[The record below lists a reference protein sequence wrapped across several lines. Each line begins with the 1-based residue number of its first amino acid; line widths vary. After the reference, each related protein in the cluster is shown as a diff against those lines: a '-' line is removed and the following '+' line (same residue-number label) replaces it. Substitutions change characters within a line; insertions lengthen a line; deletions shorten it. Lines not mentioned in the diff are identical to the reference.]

1 MDKIGVFCSAAADL
15 PASYTQ
21 AAKDLGTWIGQNH
34 KTLVY
39 GGTWKGLMVVIGMA
53 CKEAGG
59 QPYGIYPHYM
69 EGKGFIETEL
79 DVCFPTAGLADRKDL
94 LILNS
99 DVLVALPGGI
109 GTLDEALTT
118 MGMAAAGE
126 MDKQIIFLN
135 VDGFWQPV
143 IDFMEQLH
151 RMGMLRHEP
160 GHYFQVAGS
169 VEELIKMIT
178 D

>member
-1 MDKIGVFCSAAADL
+1 M
-15 PASYTQ
+15 
-21 AAKDLGTWIGQNH
+21 
-34 KTLVY
+34 
-39 GGTWKGLMVVIGMA
+39 
-53 CKEAGG
+53 
-59 QPYGIYPHYM
+59 
-69 EGKGFIETEL
+69 
-79 DVCFPTAGLADRKDL
+79 CFPTAGLADRKDL

>member
-1 MDKIGVFCSAAADL
+1 MYSEKVLDHFTHPRNVGELPDADGVGTVGNPQCGDIMRFYIKVDNGIITDITFKTFGCGAAVAT
-15 PASYTQ
+15 SS
-21 AAKDLGTWIGQNH
+21 
-34 KTLVY
+34 
-39 GGTWKGLMVVIGMA
+39 MA
-53 CKEAGG
+53 
-59 QPYGIYPHYM
+59 
-69 EGKGFIETEL
+69 TEL
-79 DVCFPTAGLADRKDL
+79 VKGR
-94 LILNS
+94 
-99 DVLVALPGGI
+99 
-109 GTLDEALTT
+109 TLDEALTT

>member
-15 PASYTQ
+15 PESFTQ
-21 AAKDLGTWIGQNH
+21 AARELGQWIGENH

-39 GGTWKGLMVVIGMA
+39 GGTWKGLMGAIGMA

-59 QPYGIYPHYM
+59 QLYGIYPHYM

-109 GTLDEALTT
+109 GTLDEAFTA
-118 MGMAAAGE
+118 MGMATVGE
-126 MDKQIIFLN
+126 MDKKLIFLN
-135 VDGFWQPV
+135 LNGFWQPV
-143 IDFMEQLH
+143 IDFMGKLKS
-151 RMGMLRHEP
+151 MGMLRHEP
-160 GHYFQVAGS
+160 DHYFLVAGS
-169 VEELIKMIT
+169 VKELIELIK